1 MSVDS
6 ARMPAPTSR
15 TRIARGSNGGA
26 SHLGAHSVS
35 HSRWPLGPG
44 ALHVGRDHITT
55 VGSIGSD
62 HETVRPTRRAR
73 GRCIDHGEVVARQP
87 RERDGA
93 RRACTRRSQVCCE
106 CERVWSPAPTAGY
119 ARSGSD
125 WALGIEFL
133 PSSVIVGSCDEALV
147 GRNAQKSASE
157 RCRCLFAAD
166 PKPQTLIDAESEQR
180 TRHSTA
186 APSPARQLGSR
197 AATIGTSVG
206 GVGFHRPQEVCITC
220 KSPTH
225 LSDLHFSHTHGA
237 RAH

>member
-1 MSVDS
+1 
-6 ARMPAPTSR
+6 MPAPTTR

-106 CERVWSPAPTAGY
+106 CERVWVPAPTAGY
-119 ARSGSD
+119 ARSGGD
-125 WALGIEFL
+125 WALGIGFL

-147 GRNAQKSASE
+147 GRNVQKSASE
-157 RCRCLFAAD
+157 WCRCLFAAD
-166 PKPQTLIDAESEQR
+166 TKPQILIHAQSER
-180 TRHSTA
+180 RKRHSNT
-186 APSPARQLGSR
+186 APSPARQLGLR
-197 AATIGTSVG
+197 AATTMASVG
-206 GVGFHRPQEVCITC
+206 GGGLRRSQEGV
-220 KSPTH
+220 
-225 LSDLHFSHTHGA
+225 HTA
-237 RAH
+237 CNFVDRAVSTVRVVRIVPVR